1 MTTATQSQPDW
12 LTCASDAARWIV
24 SRQSEGHWPSE
35 PEAPLARQVDL
46 YHGNAG
52 TVLFFLEFAEW
63 TGEQS
68 YREIALIGAAHI
80 ARQIENVTTFGLY
93 NGLAGMAFAIER
105 VMTGT
110 GDPSLLDS
118 LNLAIDRLQANA
130 KQGGPGVWWDEA
142 NDLFSGTAGIGLAL
156 THLARQTS
164 RTDLLELAMAAGD
177 RLVAVAQESRDGNYW
192 TLSTNCSTHYP
203 NYSHGT
209 AGIGYFLAELY
220 EATRV
225 ERFRMGS
232 LAAGRYLRSIVSNAE
247 PTDCLIFHNDAGGRE
262 LFYWGWCHGPPGTGR
277 FFYRLYQLTG
287 DSCWLDLVKRQAAT
301 IIASG
306 IPENQTPGYWNNVS
320 RCCGAAGVGEFF
332 LGLYTATGDRRYL
345 AFARRVAFYLLTR
358 AETDENGAKWT
369 QAERRIEPEKSI
381 AQTGLMQG
389 AAGVGLFLVHVD
401 EACLHRK
408 PLVRFPDE
416 PWWETPICAPRPRK
430 LTSAFAARRVK
441 RA

>member
-1 MTTATQSQPDW
+1 
-12 LTCASDAARWIV
+12 
-24 SRQSEGHWPSE
+24 
-35 PEAPLARQVDL
+35 
-46 YHGNAG
+46 
-52 TVLFFLEFAEW
+52 
-63 TGEQS
+63 
-68 YREIALIGAAHI
+68 
-80 ARQIENVTTFGLY
+80 
-93 NGLAGMAFAIER
+93 
-105 VMTGT
+105 
-110 GDPSLLDS
+110 
-118 LNLAIDRLQANA
+118 
-130 KQGGPGVWWDEA
+130 
-142 NDLFSGTAGIGLAL
+142 
-156 THLARQTS
+156 
-164 RTDLLELAMAAGD
+164 MAAGD
-177 RLVAVAQESRDGNYW
+177 RLVAVAQESHDGNYW

-225 ERFRMGS
+225 ERYRMGS

-262 LFYWGWCHGPPGTGR
+262 LFYLGWCHGPAGTGR
-277 FFYRLYQLTG
+277 FFYRLYQLTD

-345 AFARRVAFYLLTR
+345 AFARRVAVYLLTR

-401 EACLHRK
+401 EACRPSEATGSISGRTVVGDTYLCATAAEIDVSFRGPK
-408 PLVRFPDE
+408 GQESIAQTSYVFWG
-416 PWWETPICAPRPRK
+416 PWTLNTYEVWPILLATWAK
-430 LTSAFAARRVK
+430 TSAPFTVSNARY
-441 RA
+441 